1 VIFSI
6 FDVAHIGVTLRL
18 DMHELSVTQSVLDIA
33 LRNAGTR
40 KIKQIN
46 LVIGQFS
53 SIVDDSVQFYWDIIS
68 KDTAAEGSVLHF
80 ERILG
85 EMTCQNCGYIFRP
98 TDETFDCP
106 SCSSPFVKITK
117 GEEFQ
122 VDSIDVE

>member
-1 VIFSI
+1 
-6 FDVAHIGVTLRL
+6 
-18 DMHELSVTQSVLDIA
+18 MHELSVTQSVLDITIK
-33 LRNAGTR
+33 NAGTR

-68 KDTAAEGSVLHF
+68 KATSAEGSLLHF

-85 EMTCQNCGYIFRP
+85 EMTCQNCGSVFGP